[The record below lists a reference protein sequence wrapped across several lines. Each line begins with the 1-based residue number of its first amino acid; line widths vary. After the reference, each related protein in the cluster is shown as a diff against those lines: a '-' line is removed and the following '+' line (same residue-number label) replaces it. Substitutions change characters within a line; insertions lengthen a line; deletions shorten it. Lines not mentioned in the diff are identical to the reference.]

1 MGPRPADFDEQ
12 LVRQS
17 PTYLKWSALADG
29 EKLRYACR
37 EFIKGHGDD
46 DERLMRRIMIARRN
60 NIRDHETLK
69 KARRQSIQP
78 LVALP
83 AIMPNLTSAT
93 TTPPVTA
100 DIAVDV
106 APPHVLPTLQSAVVG
121 AHSQTSASSSSSP
134 DQVMTTTIKMEME
147 KFPLEASAGYSAHV
161 TQTTAATNVTA
172 SDHAV
177 LLQAAAA
184 TSVTHESTNTALTTT
199 TTLTHASTDNTSTSA
214 STTSTTRTRRPPH
227 SFSDSQVEQEMDV
240 AAVEK
245 TRSYK
250 TWMSLPEGSEFVVR
264 FEKLTWCS
272 TVGTCKKVCR
282 NKVAPSSVYIPSSH
296 TFHFSMPLAKHTVQS
311 KVHQGQGGA

>member
-17 PTYLKWSALADG
+17 PTYLKWSSLADG

-78 LVALP
+78 LATT
-83 AIMPNLTSAT
+83 PNLSTAT
-93 TTPPVTA
+93 TTAANV
-100 DIAVDV
+100 VLDV
-106 APPHVLPTLQSAVVG
+106 APPQALPNLQSTDEAN
-121 AHSQTSASSSSSP
+121 SQTSPSSPP
-134 DQVMTTTIKMEME
+134 DQVMTIKMEIGQFPME
-147 KFPLEASAGYSAHV
+147 VSSISAAIGMAVGSESGDTTGATMTTTNV
-161 TQTTAATNVTA
+161 AAGNAVLLAGAGKNESTTAA
-172 SDHAV
+172 
-177 LLQAAAA
+177 AAAL
-184 TSVTHESTNTALTTT
+184 S
-199 TTLTHASTDNTSTSA
+199 TTLANTNATA
-214 STTSTTRTRRPPH
+214 ATTRSRRPPH

-264 FEKLTWCS
+264 CT
-272 TVGTCKKVCR
+272 
-282 NKVAPSSVYIPSSH
+282 N
-296 TFHFSMPLAKHTVQS
+296 
-311 KVHQGQGGA
+311 